1 MSYHYLESGLDNIYL
16 KNGFTVHQTP
26 YGEGV
31 SIHDTEGLHKV
42 IGRWLIET
50 PTPLEGQALR
60 FIRREMELTQGQ
72 LADLVGATEQT
83 LRLWEKN
90 RRKPMPGSADRLL
103 RALYSEYLGGDGTV
117 RALVDR
123 LAQLNQQE
131 IDKVCLVEEQGHGWK
146 VQAAA

>member
-1 MSYHYLESGLDNIYL
+1 MSYHYKESGLDNIYL
-16 KNGFTVHQTP
+16 KNGYTVHGTP

-31 SIHDTEGLHKV
+31 SIHNTEGLHKA
-42 IGRWLIET
+42 IGRWLIEA
-50 PTPLEGQALR
+50 PAPLEGQALR

-90 RRKPMPGSADRLL
+90 RNKAMPGSADRLL
-103 RALYSEYLGGDGTV
+103 RALYSEYLGGDGTL

-123 LAQLNQQE
+123 LAHLNRQ
-131 IDKVCLVEEQGHGWK
+131 DFRKVCLVEKQGEGWK
-146 VQAAA
+146 VEATA